1 MRTRAAA
8 WLGIALSLVLLGPT
22 RVAVA
27 AGEAQV
33 VAVSP
38 GSSADVVIGGGA
50 PITIHVGE
58 TVEGVTL
65 LDAQR
70 KGAVIRIGGVTKTL
84 PLVAYRG
91 PAADA
96 ASVTLAVDE
105 SGHFFAHGDVNGTS
119 VPFVVDTGATLT
131 VLSRSVADRIGLDY
145 GGGTPIQVMTAN
157 GIVKGWRV
165 SIDSLRIGNATER
178 NVDAAVVDNDSLP
191 IGLLGM
197 SYLNRFDM
205 HRQGSTLVLRR
216 R

>member
-1 MRTRAAA
+1 
-8 WLGIALSLVLLGPT
+8 
-22 RVAVA
+22 VA

-96 ASVTLAVDE
+96 AGVTLAVDE
-105 SGHFFAHGDVNGTS
+105 SGHFFAHGDVNGTL